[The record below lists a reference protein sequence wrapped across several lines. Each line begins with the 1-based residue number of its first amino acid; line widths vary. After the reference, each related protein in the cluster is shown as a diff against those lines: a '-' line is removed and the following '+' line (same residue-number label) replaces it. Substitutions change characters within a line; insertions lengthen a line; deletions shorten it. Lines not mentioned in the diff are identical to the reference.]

1 LKRRNSVYKS
11 STFSRLEVRIMGI
24 RNFTIAFLMV
34 FAFTAILAGCAN
46 SFTDQPNLTTSGDKT
61 APGPSATEEAPVLPD
76 QEPTDTPFIETPE
89 NEPVAGE
96 VPENILKEIFAD
108 LVQRTGAERGDIQV
122 VRAEAVVWN
131 DGSLG
136 CPKPGE
142 FYIQIL
148 INGYWVV
155 LKFEDTEYDYR
166 VSDKGYFT
174 LCEGSDTII
183 DPVPLMPVAPHGKPP
198 KGVLTIEP

>member
-1 LKRRNSVYKS
+1 MPDTGQTGTPSIKAPEITERRPSQ
-11 STFSRLEVRIMGI
+11 TLPAGLERV
-24 RNFTIAFLMV
+24 
-34 FAFTAILAGCAN
+34 
-46 SFTDQPNLTTSGDKT
+46 
-61 APGPSATEEAPVLPD
+61 
-76 QEPTDTPFIETPE
+76 ETPE
-89 NEPVAGE
+89 ISPVVGE
-96 VPENILKEIFAD
+96 VPTKILDEILAD
-108 LVQRTGAERGDIQV
+108 LVQRTGADREAIQV
-122 VRAEAVVWN
+122 VRGEAVVWN